1 MSVNILQ
8 DGPLP
13 GEPPKGLA
21 EESHTSTDNL
31 WSEFNNFRAD
41 PVFFFRDL
49 GRHARSKEWRAYDDY
64 IGQPLFYEGHV
75 EEIADATLNNKA
87 VTNRIEQL
95 ADLRVAKE
103 AEDRNMSESDKKA
116 RKAELE
122 KQLQTVARQ
131 NFEVMTCRFEHKS
144 VVKTVYYLT
153 KQIFGRTYHQGL
165 HVNLQ
170 EIEMLKARQRVLQE
184 KKESIFFM
192 PCHKSHL
199 DYIALQAL
207 CFRVGISM
215 PIIVAGDNLNFTGVG
230 PILRNLGAFFIRRS
244 FNDDKLY
251 GSVIQAYITTLLQK
265 GYNMECFIEGTRSRT
280 GKLLPP
286 KFGII
291 KYVLDAILS
300 GAVSDTWICPVST
313 QYDKVVETESYVREL
328 LGKEKEK
335 ENLFAFLSAGSIV
348 NLKLGRID
356 VRFAEPWSV
365 KEFAFD
371 MINKECVRVGVQAST
386 VDAKNLPAP
395 IHQRILRSVGYKV
408 LNDINKVAII
418 MPTSLIGTVLLT
430 LKGSGISRGDL
441 IRRVDWLIKTIKLQ
455 GGRVGS
461 FGAKTEDIVDNG
473 LTVLGPQ
480 LVSVESKGLIEPI
493 YSAKDTF
500 QLSYYRNQVIHLF
513 VSDAIVA
520 VALHSLIK
528 RYQNGKVLPRV
539 NISDLIVQVQFLSKL
554 FSGEF
559 VYGIDGI
566 QTNLEHTLASLQQM
580 GVIEC
585 SPDLNVEQGVG
596 HITITLE
603 EIDRDRQTLEFFG
616 FLLWPFADGYWL
628 AALAMFA
635 LVPTEADYEERAKY
649 LLTVPDSARI
659 TATKDP
665 LTLWVQE
672 KELINQAQVLG
683 KSLYHQ
689 GQINYYES
697 VNKEMLKDALTQFVA
712 EGILLARRSS
722 SGRSPLL
729 VAINPDWLPSRA
741 VRKLD
746 AFNRLNTG
754 LDTST
759 NVVQIGEITPA
770 GKLYDFLEAI
780 SYGRRKVSQRNITD
794 MRVIRMADDLAQKFT
809 TRQLMSIDEAS
820 RPLDDALVKVSG
832 GKGKKRGG
840 KKNSK
845 I

>member
-1 MSVNILQ
+1 MSINILQ

-13 GEPPKGLA
+13 GETQTGLA
-21 EESHTSTDNL
+21 EESVTSTDNL
-31 WSEFNNFRAD
+31 WGEFNNFRAD

-49 GRHARSKEWRAYDDY
+49 GRHARGKDWRSYNDY
-64 IGQPLFYEGHV
+64 VGQPLFYEGHV
-75 EEIADATLNNKA
+75 EEIARATLNNKA
-87 VTNRIEQL
+87 VVNRIEQL
-95 ADLRVAKE
+95 AELRVEKEAKE
-103 AEDRNMSESDKKA
+103 RSHWSEGDRAA

-122 KQLQTVARQ
+122 KQLQAVARQ
-131 NFEVMTCRFEHKS
+131 NFEAMTCRFEHKS
-144 VVKTVYYLT
+144 VVQTVYYMV

-165 HVNLQ
+165 HINLQ
-170 EIEMLKARQRVLQE
+170 EVEMLKNKQKELMA

-199 DYIALQAL
+199 DYICLQAL
-207 CFRVGISM
+207 CFRVGISL
-215 PIIVAGDNLNFTGVG
+215 PIIVAGDNLNFTAVG
-230 PILRNLGAFFIRRS
+230 PMLRNLGAFFIRRS

-251 GSVIQAYITTLLQK
+251 GSVIQAYITTLLSK

-300 GAVSDTWICPVST
+300 GDVSDTWICPVST

-356 VRFAEPWSV
+356 IRFTEPWSI

-371 MINKECVRVGVQAST
+371 MLNKECARVGVATAS
-386 VDAKNLPAP
+386 VDSKHLPAP
-395 IHQRILRSVGYKV
+395 VHQRILRSVGYKV

-430 LKGSGISRGDL
+430 LRGSGISRGDL
-441 IRRVDWLIKTIKLQ
+441 IRRVDWLINTIKNQ

-461 FGAKTEDIVDNG
+461 FGARTEDIVDNG
-473 LTVLGPQ
+473 LSVLGPQ
-480 LVSVESKGLIEPI
+480 LVSVETKGLVEPI

-513 VSDAIVA
+513 VSDAIVS

-528 RYQNGKVLPRV
+528 RYQDGKVLPRV
-539 NISDLIVQVQFLSKL
+539 NIADLIVQVQFLSRL

-566 QTNLEHTLASLQQM
+566 QTNLEHTLRGLERQ
-580 GVIEC
+580 GVIER
-585 SPDLNVEQGVG
+585 SSDLNIEEGVG
-596 HITITLE
+596 YVSVTLQ
-603 EIDRDRQTLEFFG
+603 EIDRDRQTLEFFCY
-616 FLLWPFADGYWL
+616 LLWPFSDGYWL
-628 AALAMFA
+628 AALAMFS
-635 LVPTEADYEERAKY
+635 LVPTEADYEERSKY
-649 LLTVPDSARI
+649 LQTVPDSARI
-659 TATKDP
+659 TATSDP

-689 GQINYYES
+689 GLINYYES

-722 SGRSPLL
+722 TGRSPLL

-746 AFNRLNTG
+746 AFNRLNTA
-754 LDTST
+754 LDSSS

-770 GKLYDFLEAI
+770 GKLYDFIEAI

-794 MRVIRMADDLAQKFT
+794 MRVIRMADSVAQKFT

-820 RPLDDALVKVSG
+820 RPLDDALVQVTA
-832 GKGKKRGG
+832 GKGKKRS
-840 KKNSK
+840 KRSK